1 MDCWYKQ
8 ETEIN
13 FMWDQKAASLA
24 DLQKAGAV
32 VVMEGKKKVRKKN
45 GIKKERK
52 QNWKKN
58 MAFLYNK

>member
-1 MDCWYKQ
+1 
-8 ETEIN
+8 
-13 FMWDQKAASLA
+13 MWDQKAASLA

-45 GIKKERK
+45 GIKKEMK